1 MFTRTQA
8 TGQKSGQIFQLALLL
23 PLMAAVGGFTPVHA
37 AVPPQAQQALQA
49 AGKVELEG
57 ELEVLHVHNAD
68 KTSGYR
74 YFLHTDKGRVEMK
87 FKGKGPR
94 QPSGARLKVKGSQ
107 SGNVLALD
115 SSTSGSVQVLASPEP
130 NTFGT
135 QNTAVLL
142 VNFQDNQTQPYTKD
156 QANTVVFG
164 EGNSFIKENS
174 SQQTSI
180 SGSVFGWITM
190 PIAQTCDYMVI
201 RDAALQAATN
211 AGVNISAYSR
221 HVIVM
226 PKNSTC
232 AWAGLGTVGGSP
244 STAWMNG
251 NLTRKPFTHEFGHNL
266 GMWHSHSLECGA
278 TTLGSSC
285 TRSEYGDWFDT
296 MGAGLA
302 VHYNAFQKERLGWL
316 NYGVSP
322 AIATVESGSATV
334 MIQPYA
340 ATGNGTKAVK
350 LLKSVNATT
359 GQKSWYYL
367 EYRQAIN
374 LDTPLEN
381 SPGITGGVLVHM
393 ATEGDGDSS
402 DLLDMTPASN
412 TNLSYEWSDAS
423 LAVGKTYTDANGV
436 SMTVLSADGTGAAVS
451 VSTTGQTAPVPSCVR
466 ANPTVTLT
474 SSQSGTVTPGGAA
487 NYTLSVT
494 NADGSACSSSTFN
507 LASVV
512 PAGWSGSL
520 GAASL
525 TLAAGAS
532 GSTTLT
538 VTSSSTATNG
548 SYSISTNASNAT
560 QSGYQGAASASFS
573 VQATT
578 TSGGTTTNLAP
589 VAVSDSAATRIGTA
603 VTITV
608 LGNDYD
614 PEGKAL
620 AVTAVTTPSKGKV
633 SINSNGTLTYT
644 PNSKAK
650 GGDSFSYT
658 ISDGVNKASTSVAVQ
673 ISTR

>member
-1 MFTRTQA
+1 MFTQA
-8 TGQKSGQIFQLALLL
+8 KTTARQLGQVFQVALALPLL
-23 PLMAAVGGFTPVHA
+23 AAAGGITPVHA
-37 AVPPQAQQALQA
+37 AQPLQAQQA
-49 AGKVELEG
+49 AGKVEMEG

-74 YFLHTDKGRVEMK
+74 YFLHTSKGRVELK

-94 QPSGARLKVKGSQ
+94 QPSGSKLRVNGSQ

-130 NTFGT
+130 NTFGA

-201 RDAALQAATN
+201 RDAALQAASN
-211 AGVNISAYSR
+211 AGVNLSAYGR

-232 AWAGLGTVGGSP
+232 SWAGLGTVGGAP

-266 GMWHSHSLECGA
+266 GMWHSHSLECGS

-296 MGAGLA
+296 MGGGEG

-322 AIATVESGSATV
+322 AIATVQSGSATV
-334 MIQPYA
+334 MIEPYA
-340 ATGNGTKAVK
+340 ASSNGTKAVK

-367 EYRQAIN
+367 EYRQAVN
-374 LDTPLEN
+374 LDAPLVN
-381 SPGITGGVLVHM
+381 RPGVTSGVLVHM

-412 TNLSYEWSDAS
+412 SNIAYEWNDAP

-436 SMTVLSADGTGAAVS
+436 SMTVLSADSTGAAVS
-451 VSTTGQTAPVPSCVR
+451 VSTTGQVTPSCVR

-474 SSQSGTVTPGGAA
+474 SSQSGSATPGSAA

-494 NADGSACSSSTFN
+494 NTDGSACSGSTFN

-512 PAGWSGSL
+512 PSGWSGSL

-538 VTSSSTATNG
+538 VTSATTASNG
-548 SYSISTNASNAT
+548 SYSINANASNVS
-560 QSGYQGAASASFS
+560 QSGYQGTASASFS

-578 TSGGTTTNLAP
+578 SSGGSTTTPNLAP

-603 VTITV
+603 VSIVV

-620 AVTAVTTPSKGKV
+620 TVTAVTTPSKGKV

-673 ISTR
+673 INNR